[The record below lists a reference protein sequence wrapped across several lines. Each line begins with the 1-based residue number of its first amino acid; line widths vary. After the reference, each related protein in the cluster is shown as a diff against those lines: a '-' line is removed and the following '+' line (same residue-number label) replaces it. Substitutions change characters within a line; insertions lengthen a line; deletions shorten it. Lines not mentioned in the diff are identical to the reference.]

1 MESLEPSLHQER
13 RAMSNSSRM
22 RIVFHGAIVLLVGLL
37 CGLPAV
43 TESANEAGRLWHT
56 AHEALIMIGVL
67 MLALSS
73 VLPAL
78 VLERREGVGLVWSLL
93 AMGYGLMTGLV
104 LQGITGTRA
113 FGPTTSPLLM
123 VAFIGNAMGMLGS
136 VLAASLTIFGA
147 RAARRAVVVPA
158 RAA

>member
-1 MESLEPSLHQER
+1 
-13 RAMSNSSRM
+13 MSNSSRM

-56 AHEALIMIGVL
+56 AHEGLIMIGVL

-73 VLPAL
+73 VLPVL
-78 VLERREGVGLVWSLL
+78 VLERREGVGLVSSLL

-113 FGPTTSPLLM
+113 FGPTTSPVLM
-123 VAFIGNAMGMLGS
+123 IAFIGNAVGMLGS
-136 VLAASLTIFGA
+136 VLAASFTIIGA
-147 RAARRAVVVPA
+147 RAARRAVVAPA
-158 RAA
+158 RA

>member
-1 MESLEPSLHQER
+1 MT
-13 RAMSNSSRM
+13 NNDRM
-22 RIVFHGAIVLLVGLL
+22 RVVFHGAVVLLVGLL

-56 AHEALIMIGVL
+56 AHEGLIMIGIL
-67 MLALSS
+67 MLTVSS

-78 VLERREGVGLVWSLL
+78 ALERREATGLVWSLL

-113 FGPTTSPLLM
+113 FGPTASPVLM
-123 VAFIGNAMGMLGS
+123 IAFLGNATGMLGS
-136 VLAASLTIFGA
+136 VLTASLTMMGA
-147 RAARRAVVVPA
+147 RAARRAMVASA